1 MFSNRAIPCDDLI
14 GPGWTKFVTLR
25 KDGSGRSDHFYL
37 SPPGPDQVKKRSLT
51 QAKLH
56 HQEFIVDGTNVDVGI
71 MDSGNVLPSSSQGST
86 MLSGTGY
93 GSDEDEAMTSSSNQR
108 KRKQRT
114 QSKEQAFLYEDSA
127 SDSDDNV
134 GVGNVG
140 ADTGGDELDDS
151 DVDESVF
158 ESVYS
163 CHPSKVR
170 NASSCSMTYQR
181 RCEEFYHE
189 NGVSELNPSSV
200 DGILECLVRLFEVTD
215 PNNVKLGTVDGLLR
229 LVRKEMKKS
238 SNKNT
243 SGTSLTLSQ
252 KHTLN
257 QLVGAYLGGKQYGV
271 RTVRWQVTVLC
282 ALSKL
287 LNRTIMVIS
296 PPVNGESS
304 VGLLCINPSQYH
316 DYRFHRGPEYF
327 PKNDEEDIESDS
339 ESDDLNLGLTHQFNR
354 ALPASAMTKMDEQ
367 SLIMRAVV
375 DFSSNTVI
383 GYIAVSTSAVDYGLS
398 DTDDDEEIDIADAIP
413 TTATAARLRKEVQS
427 NDVRHDPFVTPRPK
441 KQKNDS
447 INAVVPPITATTIN
461 PYKKQDMLSGKSTSL
476 VAVGHG
482 ANDSGGINV
491 SGEAKGGWG
500 SSPHVLEQLNRK
512 NTSSSG
518 TRSKSRSQVVLEL
531 THGITDRSTGEKV
544 SIGCFTNIGN
554 ELWYFKALSFNA
566 AFELYFAMG
575 GPTPIEPA
583 ATCYKTWKD
592 EFIRRSFHGEN
603 KYQRKGRI
611 VNGQAPYPVSKPIC
625 EFRCHPSGF
634 PLEVLLK
641 KFESNFRSMCS
652 DGSVLAAYL
661 YNSLEESGSGMLNMF
676 LDGKFKKGADKNV
689 PYKSA
694 SELKGLF
701 TKDIEETFKNGFA
714 RVEVK
719 NHFDKHFCDFTIQQF
734 LISLGY
740 HSFDELKEEER
751 SLIYKCGRFPEWD
764 EITEEPISV
773 SI

>member
-1 MFSNRAIPCDDLI
+1 M
-14 GPGWTKFVTLR
+14 
-25 KDGSGRSDHFYL
+25 
-37 SPPGPDQVKKRSLT
+37 KKRSLT

-56 HQEFIVDGTNVDVGI
+56 HQEFTIDGTNVGVGI
-71 MDSGNVLPSSSQGST
+71 MDSGNVLPASSQTST

-93 GSDEDEAMTSSSNQR
+93 GSDEDEAITSSSNQR

-134 GVGNVG
+134 GVGNGG
-140 ADTGGDELDDS
+140 ADTGGDEFDDS
-151 DVDESVF
+151 DEDEPVF
-158 ESVYS
+158 ESEYS
-163 CHPSKVR
+163 CHPSNFR

-200 DGILECLVRLFEVTD
+200 NGILECLVRLFEVTD
-215 PNNVKLGTVDGLLR
+215 PSNVKLGTVDGLLR
-229 LVRKEMKKS
+229 LIRKEMKKS

-252 KHTLN
+252 KHALN

-271 RTVRWQVTVLC
+271 RTVRWQVMVLC

-296 PPVNGESS
+296 PPANGESS
-304 VGLLCINPSQYH
+304 VGLLCINPSQYN
-316 DYRFHRGPEYF
+316 DYRFHRGSEYF

-339 ESDDLNLGLTHQFNR
+339 ESDDLNLGLTHQFNG

-375 DFSSNTVI
+375 DFNSNTVI

-398 DTDDDEEIDIADAIP
+398 DTDDDEEIDFADAIP
-413 TTATAARLRKEVQS
+413 TTAARLRKAVQC
-427 NDVRHDPFVTPRPK
+427 NEVRHDPFVTPTSK

-447 INAVVPPITATTIN
+447 INSVVPPITATTIN
-461 PYKKQDMLSGKSTSL
+461 PYKKQDMVSGKSTSL
-476 VAVGHG
+476 VVVGHG

-500 SSPHVLEQLNRK
+500 SSPHVLEQLIRQ

-544 SIGCFTNIGN
+544 SIG
-554 ELWYFKALSFNA
+554 
-566 AFELYFAMG
+566 
-575 GPTPIEPA
+575 
-583 ATCYKTWKD
+583 
-592 EFIRRSFHGEN
+592 
-603 KYQRKGRI
+603 
-611 VNGQAPYPVSKPIC
+611 
-625 EFRCHPSGF
+625 
-634 PLEVLLK
+634 
-641 KFESNFRSMCS
+641 
-652 DGSVLAAYL
+652 
-661 YNSLEESGSGMLNMF
+661 
-676 LDGKFKKGADKNV
+676 
-689 PYKSA
+689 
-694 SELKGLF
+694 
-701 TKDIEETFKNGFA
+701 
-714 RVEVK
+714 
-719 NHFDKHFCDFTIQQF
+719 
-734 LISLGY
+734 
-740 HSFDELKEEER
+740 
-751 SLIYKCGRFPEWD
+751 
-764 EITEEPISV
+764 
-773 SI
+773 